1 MTKQIRSSVFE
12 TNSSSSHSLTLGTGN
27 LVATPF
33 SPEMLRA
40 GEVPLRPGEYG
51 WEWRRY
57 YTAREKLGYLLTQVT
72 DGKVEVDTEALR
84 ESNPFFAQLYDV
96 VKDHTGCRL
105 VVEPGQGSIDHQ
117 SARAEGAVGMKLFD
131 DTDKLRA
138 FLFDDTAYLETGND
152 NNPPPW
158 TISSDIGQREY
169 FSKYMTSVHSAIPK
183 NFRSRKLTRVSTGQ
197 LRGFKTGAGGW
208 LPDADEAHPLWLQVL
223 QQGIVTSATIV
234 EYASSDYSSGSCA
247 RGAAAIAVL
256 QLSGASESKLK
267 LIPGFQGGY
276 QHVRSDDFSQEL
288 EFVVHIPA
296 ELAGQLDELDSKG
309 YRKALKAKHLYDYAE
324 CKAASKR
331 DSSDWRVKQEAR
343 ALEAL
348 KKLGVSQKAINE
360 YLKAQAPKKAKTKTA
375 DAGQGP
381 RCLTLAVKKEF
392 FDQIAAGS
400 KGEEFRLANAFWTKR
415 LEGKSFEKLVITL
428 GYPKADDTA
437 RRLTFAWNGFERR
450 MHQHS
455 LFGPEPVEVFAIS
468 LAKPMAAA
476 PGIQD

>member
-33 SPEMLRA
+33 SPAMLRA

-72 DGKVEVDTEALR
+72 DGKLEVDTEALR

-105 VVEPGQGSIDHQ
+105 IVEPGQGYIDHQ
-117 SARAEGAVGMKLFD
+117 SARAKGAVGMELFD

-183 NFRSRKLTRVSTGQ
+183 DFLGRKLTHVKQGQ
-197 LRGFKTGAGGW
+197 LRGLKTGAGGW
-208 LPDADEAHPLWLQVL
+208 LPDEDETPPLWLEL
-223 QQGIVTSATIV
+223 LKQGIVLAATIR
-234 EYASSDYSSGSCA
+234 EYASSSYSSGSCA
-247 RGAAAIAVL
+247 RGLAATAVL
-256 QLSGASESKLK
+256 QLSGASEPKLK
-267 LIPGFQGGY
+267 LTPGFQGGY
-276 QHVRSDDFSQEL
+276 QHVRSDEFWQEL
-288 EFVVHIPA
+288 EFVVHLPA
-296 ELAGQLDELDSKG
+296 ALARQLDELDSKG
-309 YRKALKAKHLYDYAE
+309 YRKALTAEHLRSYAE
-324 CKAASKR
+324 CKKAAKK
-331 DSSDWRVKQEAR
+331 DSSAWRVKEEAR
-343 ALEAL
+343 ALAAL
-348 KKLGVSQKAINE
+348 KKLGVSQKAIAE
-360 YLKAQAPKKAKTKTA
+360 YLKTHSSKKAKSTT
-375 DAGQGP
+375 AGQAGT
-381 RCLTLAVKKEF
+381 CLTLAVKKEF
-392 FDQIAAGS
+392 FDQIAAGT

-428 GYPKADDTA
+428 GYPKAEDTA

-455 LFGPEPVEVFAIS
+455 LFGPKPVEVFAIS
-468 LAKPMAAA
+468 LAKPMAAVPVNKA
-476 PGIQD
+476 